1 MISGIACNGIE
12 LFPSVN
18 PSKSPSM
25 YVLEGCQG
33 SAASCE
39 SSAWTTVVYGENV
52 EYDYESSHV
61 ASTPFVQSA
70 FKTIRFTA
78 QGIVVLLLPNRDSG
92 QPAVGV

>member
-33 SAASCE
+33 SVASCE
-39 SSAWTTVVYGENV
+39 SSGWTTVVYGENV
-52 EYDYESSHV
+52 EYGYESSHV
-61 ASTPFVQSA
+61 ASTPFTQSA

-78 QGIVVLLLPNRDSG
+78 QGIISSFLPSRNPG
-92 QPAVGV
+92 QPAVGL